1 MDAAGRKAF
10 WDVLCSLDSYD
21 DEALC
26 KLKKATPWPEELCRF
41 RAVNESALLQLQ
53 NNEQFFSSAVYYDD
67 PFDSYF
73 WIDFQALQDGF
84 CALRREFDQGDREK
98 FKGYL
103 KAFGFGTHLEEA
115 LQIMEF
121 TNPNMD
127 LLELSLSDVRNLVRE
142 QIYSI
147 CFCENAMNEAV
158 WLKYADQHK
167 GFVQTY
173 DFNVPSTWLCGKED
187 KCAKCGIHIS
197 PPWIFPVYYANEMYN
212 GTQYAM
218 GLLIRDKL
226 SKFLPSIPELGEKML
241 LLSAVWQKERI
252 SLIKKECH
260 CYDREWRMLLP
271 TPYTNRPC
279 IKLKPK
285 SVIIGL
291 RTPEYHR
298 RLIIS
303 AAKIAGIQEIYQ
315 AVINEKNLLD
325 KERIAEE

>member
-10 WDVLCSLDSYD
+10 WDVLCSLDSSD
-21 DEALC
+21 DEALN
-26 KLKKATPWPEELCRF
+26 KLKKAAPWPEELCRF
-41 RAVNESALLQLQ
+41 RAVNENSLLQLQ
-53 NNEQFFSSAVYYDD
+53 NNEQFFSTAAYYDD

-73 WIDFQALQDGF
+73 RIDIQTLQDRF
-84 CALRREFDQGDREK
+84 CALRREFDQGDRGI
-98 FKGYL
+98 FKQCL
-103 KAFGFGTHLEEA
+103 KAFGFGAHLEEA
-115 LQIMEF
+115 IQSMES
-121 TNPNMD
+121 TNVDMD
-127 LLELSLSDVRNLVRE
+127 WLKLSLNDARNLVRE

-147 CFCENAMNEAV
+147 CFCEDAMNEAI
-158 WLKYADQHK
+158 WLKYAEQHK
-167 GFVQTY
+167 GFVQVY
-173 DFNVPSTWLCGKED
+173 DFNAPSTWLCGKEE
-187 KCAKCGIHIS
+187 KCAKCGVNTN

-218 GLLIRDKL
+218 SLLVRAKL
-226 SKFLPSIPELGEKML
+226 SKFLSTVPELGEKSL

-271 TPYTNRPC
+271 TPYTNRPR

-303 AAKIAGIQEIYQ
+303 AAKIAGIREIYQ
-315 AVINEKNLLD
+315 AYINEKNQLD
-325 KERIAEE
+325 KVLIAEE